1 LLSINRLDVFILNAA
16 AQSSSAETRRTQ
28 RKNQNVRGLAERDWI
43 FGAVLLALTLSA
55 YQPAWNG
62 TALWDDDANIT
73 RPELRSPRGLLLIW
87 AHLGATQQYYPL
99 VHTVNW
105 VEYHLWGD
113 WTTGN
118 HLLNILLHV
127 FSALLLMRILRKL
140 KVPGARLA
148 AMIFALH
155 PVMVESV
162 AWITELKNT
171 LSGVF
176 FFGSALAFLTF
187 SEERKR
193 KFYVLSLAL
202 FILGL
207 MSKTAIAPFPLA
219 MLAVVWWKRGKL
231 LWRRD
236 VAPIIPFF
244 MAGIAFGLI
253 TSYVERTF
261 VSAEGQDFSF
271 SVIERCLIAG
281 RAVWFYLGKIFW
293 PANLIFIYPRWQV
306 DGGVWRQYL
315 FPAAALA
322 LAAVLWTMRGR
333 WRSPLAVF
341 LYFTAMLLPVIGF
354 FNVFAFRFS
363 FVADHW
369 QYCAAAGPIAMGAGL
384 MDRALGS
391 AKGRWRFLKPAVTVI
406 LLLALG
412 ALSWKQSGM
421 YSDMETL
428 YRTTLRK
435 NPACWMAHN
444 NLGLLLSHTGR
455 TDEAIAHYLR
465 ALEINP
471 GNGKAHYNLGIALA
485 DKGRTDEA
493 VVHYRRALE
502 INPHFDLA
510 FFNLGR
516 LLARTG
522 RTDEAIACFQKA
534 LDINPDN
541 IKFHYN
547 LGNALFR
554 AGQTDGAVAH
564 YQKAY
569 ALARSTGQEALA
581 REITAGLERLLE
593 ENRSLKEKPRQ

>member
-1 LLSINRLDVFILNAA
+1 M
-16 AQSSSAETRRTQ
+16 Q
-28 RKNQNVRGLAERDWI
+28 RKNQNTDGLLDSGWI
-43 FGAVLLALTLSA
+43 SGAVLLALTLIA

-62 TALWDDDANIT
+62 TALWDDEANIT
-73 RPELRSPRGLLLIW
+73 KPELRSPGGLLLIW
-87 AHLGATQQYYPL
+87 THLGATQQYYPL

-105 VEYHLWGD
+105 VEYRLWGD

-127 FSALLLMRILRKL
+127 FSALLLVKVLRKL

-148 AMIFALH
+148 AAIFALH

-176 FFGSALAFLTF
+176 FFGATLAFLTY

-193 KFYVLSLAL
+193 KFYALALAL

-231 LWRRD
+231 LWRHD
-236 VAPIIPFF
+236 VAPMIPFF

-261 VSAEGQDFSF
+261 VGAEGRDFSF

-281 RAVWFYLGKIFW
+281 RAVWFYLSKIFW
-293 PANLIFIYPRWQV
+293 PADLIFIYPRWQV
-306 DGGVWRQYL
+306 GGGVWWHYL
-315 FPAAALA
+315 FPGTALVFAAALW
-322 LAAVLWTMRGR
+322 AVRGR

-341 LYFTAMLLPVIGF
+341 LYFTAMLLPVIGI
-354 FNVFAFRFS
+354 FNVFGFRYS

-369 QYCAAAGPIAMGAGL
+369 QYCAAIGPIAMGAGL

-391 AKGRWRFLKPAVTVI
+391 VKGRWRFLKPVVTVI
-406 LLLALG
+406 LLLVLG
-412 ALSWKQSGM
+412 VLSRKQSGM
-421 YSDMETL
+421 YSDIETL
-428 YRTTLRK
+428 YRTTIRK

-455 TDEAIAHYLR
+455 TDEAIAHYVK

-471 GNGKAHYNLGIALA
+471 NNGKAHYNFGIALA
-485 DKGRTDEA
+485 ETGRTDEA
-493 VVHYRRALE
+493 IVHYRKALE
-502 INPHFDLA
+502 INPQFDLA
-510 FFNLGR
+510 LYNLGR
-516 LLARTG
+516 LLSRTG
-522 RTDEAIACFQKA
+522 RTDEAIACFRKA

-554 AGQTDGAVAH
+554 AGQTGEAVAH
-564 YQKAY
+564 YQKAF
-569 ALARSTGQEALA
+569 AVAKATGQEALA
-581 REITAGLERLLE
+581 KEITAGLEGLSKENCLLQ
-593 ENRSLKEKPRQ
+593 EKPRQ